1 MVKKIKKFFKKAGS
15 NRTAILSLCFLGFA
29 AALVARLFSLQ
40 IVHGEDYAD
49 NFEVQITRTRTLES
63 TRGNFYDRNGKA
75 ITKNELTSSVVLED
89 NGTYGST
96 KERVLSL
103 NSEIYR
109 LAKLIEANGDTLDQ
123 HDFQIVVDENGNYAF
138 TGSEG
143 TNRNRFRA
151 DMYGKRTV
159 DELNAEQKASSAD
172 TLIAYLSGPER
183 FGLDAYSE
191 NEDYAYTAEDFEEYG
206 LPYTVDESGKAVLNL
221 TKQERLQ
228 IIIVRYQFSLTSYQ
242 KYLPVTVASDVS
254 NETVAAVSEN
264 QDAFQGVSIQQD
276 SIRVYNDGIYFSSL
290 IGYTGS
296 ASATELDDLNAQ
308 YAEQHPEEK
317 EDRYSTNAVVG
328 KTGLEQYMELTLQG
342 TDGQEEVVVNNVGK
356 VLDILEDSTVE
367 PQQGNDVTLSVD
379 YDLQIT
385 TYKILEQKI
394 AGIVLTNLVN
404 AKTVEIPEDGGSDD
418 IRIPIYDV
426 YNALIENNTIDI
438 GHFDEADAGATEQ
451 KAYSRFQQKQQEVLA
466 DLTEEMNGSSPE
478 AYNDLDEEMQ
488 EYQSFIVNDL
498 LGDTM
503 GILSSTAIN
512 SDDETYQAWNRGT
525 ISMREY
531 LLYAASQNWIDVSQL
546 TTDDAY
552 LDSAEVYQRLT
563 ERVMERLASSTDF
576 SKKLYHYM
584 LLEDRLSGTDIC
596 NIMYEQNLL
605 TKEDEDYT
613 NFVSGRLSAY
623 DLIRNK
629 INKLEITP
637 AQLALDP
644 CSGSAVITDPN
655 SGAILACVSYP
666 GYDNNRIANQTDTEY
681 WARINMDAS
690 GPLYNKA
697 TQQRTAPGST
707 FKPLIAVAGLMEGV
721 VDDNTII
728 NCDGLFGED
737 LFDENDQIHCH
748 NLSGHGDLDIRGAIQ
763 NSCNVYFCTIAYEL
777 GLDENGTFS
786 TVRSQEM
793 LDKYASMFKMNEK
806 SGIEISEAEP
816 RVSDTLP
823 IPSAIGQGTHNYTTT
838 QLARYVTTLA
848 NEGTIYNL
856 SLLQK
861 VTDPDGNEVD
871 MGEGFG
877 PEVIGTMDDVPQ
889 SVWDDVHVGMR
900 NVVRVTNA
908 NFFAD
913 SPVELYGKTGT
924 AQEDRTRA
932 NHGLFI
938 GFAHYETNSDIAMAV
953 RIPNGYSSTN
963 AVSAAKDIIDY
974 YYGLR
979 QVDEILTGSADTQGV
994 TTVAG
999 AD

>member
-1 MVKKIKKFFKKAGS
+1 MVKKIKKFLKKAGS

-89 NGTYGST
+89 NGTYDST

-123 HDFQIVVDENGNYAF
+123 HDFQIVVDENGNYAL

-228 IIIVRYQFSLTSYQ
+228 IIIVRYQLSLTSYQ

-367 PQQGNDVTLSVD
+367 PQQGNDVTLSID

-451 KAYSRFQQKQQEVLA
+451 KAYSRR
-466 DLTEEMNGSSPE
+466 
-478 AYNDLDEEMQ
+478 
-488 EYQSFIVNDL
+488 
-498 LGDTM
+498 
-503 GILSSTAIN
+503 N
-512 SDDETYQAWNRGT
+512 SRKC
-525 ISMREY
+525 
-531 LLYAASQNWIDVSQL
+531 L
-546 TTDDAY
+546 
-552 LDSAEVYQRLT
+552 
-563 ERVMERLASSTDF
+563 
-576 SKKLYHYM
+576 
-584 LLEDRLSGTDIC
+584 
-596 NIMYEQNLL
+596 
-605 TKEDEDYT
+605 
-613 NFVSGRLSAY
+613 
-623 DLIRNK
+623 
-629 INKLEITP
+629 
-637 AQLALDP
+637 
-644 CSGSAVITDPN
+644 
-655 SGAILACVSYP
+655 
-666 GYDNNRIANQTDTEY
+666 RI
-681 WARINMDAS
+681 
-690 GPLYNKA
+690 
-697 TQQRTAPGST
+697 
-707 FKPLIAVAGLMEGV
+707 
-721 VDDNTII
+721 
-728 NCDGLFGED
+728 
-737 LFDENDQIHCH
+737 
-748 NLSGHGDLDIRGAIQ
+748 
-763 NSCNVYFCTIAYEL
+763 
-777 GLDENGTFS
+777 
-786 TVRSQEM
+786 
-793 LDKYASMFKMNEK
+793 
-806 SGIEISEAEP
+806 
-816 RVSDTLP
+816 
-823 IPSAIGQGTHNYTTT
+823 
-838 QLARYVTTLA
+838 
-848 NEGTIYNL
+848 
-856 SLLQK
+856 
-861 VTDPDGNEVD
+861 
-871 MGEGFG
+871 
-877 PEVIGTMDDVPQ
+877 
-889 SVWDDVHVGMR
+889 
-900 NVVRVTNA
+900 
-908 NFFAD
+908 
-913 SPVELYGKTGT
+913 
-924 AQEDRTRA
+924 
-932 NHGLFI
+932 
-938 GFAHYETNSDIAMAV
+938 
-953 RIPNGYSSTN
+953 
-963 AVSAAKDIIDY
+963 
-974 YYGLR
+974 
-979 QVDEILTGSADTQGV
+979 
-994 TTVAG
+994 
-999 AD
+999 